1 MRNNEEI
8 INLIKQL
15 CDEKNISLSEL
26 ARRTN
31 MAKSGISRYFNF
43 TRTFPLNRADDFA
56 KALNVTPEYLLGV
69 EPVTENKE
77 AEFTSSDLR
86 KMAENAKTFD
96 GKPLNEEDIE
106 AIQNII
112 QIYLSGRK

>member
-31 MAKSGISRYFNF
+31 MAKSGISRYFNK
-43 TRTFPLNRADDFA
+43 TRTFPLNRANEFA
-56 KALNVTPEYLLGV
+56 KALGVTPEYLIGV
-69 EPVTENKE
+69 KPASSEPEY
-77 AEFTSSDLR
+77 TSSDLR

-112 QIYLSGRK
+112 EIYLKGRL

>member
-8 INLIKQL
+8 IHLIKQL

-56 KALNVTPEYLLGV
+56 KALNVTPEFLLGI
-69 EPVTENKE
+69 EPIVKE
-77 AEFTSSDLR
+77 PEYTTSDLR
-86 KMAENAKTFD
+86 AMAENAKTFD

-112 QIYLSGRK
+112 EIYLKGR